1 VKHEIAESGVL
12 KVGTDVKCKPRVG
25 PKFKGQVTR
34 ILADDEGNVVEV
46 EVLQISGTG
55 TRQTKRQ
62 IRTMLPEAV
71 SGA

>member
-1 VKHEIAESGVL
+1 MKHEIAESGDL
-12 KVGTDVKCKPRVG
+12 KVGADVKCKPRSG

-46 EVLQISGTG
+46 EVLQIAGSG

-71 SGA
+71 SAP